1 MAIKTLL
8 KIDGKDYTGQILIPF
23 QLERNKLWSSAGRV
37 MSGKMSGTLIGIFPK
52 MVVEFHPKDAIELS
66 QLMRR
71 LDQAK
76 QTIVYYDPRT
86 RSMQSIDTYTA
97 DYQVITKDLKGN
109 IDAIKA
115 TFIALEKE

>member
-1 MAIKTLL
+1 MAIRQLL
-8 KIDGKDYTGQILIPF
+8 KIDGKDYTGQILTPF
-23 QLERNKLWSSAGRV
+23 QLQRNKLWSSAGRV

-52 MVVEFHPKDAIELS
+52 MVVEFYAKDEIELA

-76 QTIVYYDPRT
+76 QRLTYYDPRT
-86 RSMQSIDTYTA
+86 RSMQNLDTYTA
-97 DYQVITKDLKGN
+97 DYSIDIIDLKPTYG
-109 IDAIKA
+109 IIKA